1 MPAEAMTV
9 VAARR
14 HTSMPPI
21 SDADKR
27 NVTTGEDAIRALIER
42 WVRAVHVGDIGRVVA
57 DHASDIVMF
66 DVPPPYEGIRGI
78 DAYRESWPRFFEW
91 QASGA
96 IFELESLHVTAGET
110 VAFAYGLLR
119 CGSDADFARDPNQR
133 LRLTIGLLKENGRWT
148 VTHEHHSF
156 TDTSD

>member
-1 MPAEAMTV
+1 MT
-9 VAARR
+9 
-14 HTSMPPI
+14 
-21 SDADKR
+21 D
-27 NVTTGEDAIRALIER
+27 EEEIRGLIER
-42 WVRAVHVGDIGRVVA
+42 WVTAVHAGDIDAVLA

-78 DAYRESWPRFFEW
+78 HAYRDSWPGFFEW

-96 IFELESLHVTAGET
+96 VFELESLHVTAGRT

-119 CGSDADFARDPNQR
+119 CGSTADFERDPDQR
-133 LRLTIGLLKENGRWT
+133 LRLTIGLRKTGGRWT

-156 TDTSD
+156 TDTSN